1 MSFQEGSQVFQERI
15 SFLLGLI
22 SYMGSPK
29 PFHSSVGTF
38 SKKPAFVGK
47 LKQLR
52 FSVGTLEAK
61 RFCVGNIK
69 TKTSFCG

>member
-1 MSFQEGSQVFQERI
+1 
-15 SFLLGLI
+15 
-22 SYMGSPK
+22 
-29 PFHSSVGTF
+29 VGTF

-61 RFCVGNIK
+61 RFCVGNVK
-69 TKTSFCG
+69 TKTSFGG

>member
-1 MSFQEGSQVFQERI
+1 M
-15 SFLLGLI
+15 
-22 SYMGSPK
+22 
-29 PFHSSVGTF
+29 GTF

-52 FSVGTLEAK
+52 FFVGTLEAK

-69 TKTSFCG
+69 VGSGISRTNADSQWNPV